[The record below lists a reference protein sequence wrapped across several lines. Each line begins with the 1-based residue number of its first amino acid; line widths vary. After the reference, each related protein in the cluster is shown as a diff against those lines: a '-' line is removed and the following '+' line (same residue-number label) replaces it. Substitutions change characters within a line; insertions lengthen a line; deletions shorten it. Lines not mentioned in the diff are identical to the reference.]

1 MNWVGVAVAEGLVTF
16 CWAMLVL
23 IGWLGLETLTFGGV
37 MYPVELGAGTGAT
50 GTTGAVGATVTV
62 L

>member
-1 MNWVGVAVAEGLVTF
+1 
-16 CWAMLVL
+16 
-23 IGWLGLETLTFGGV
+23 
-37 MYPVELGAGTGAT
+37 MYPVELGAGTGATGTVGAT